1 MKRYANFT
9 LAASLLLVVIL
20 GGCSSNSYSDAGNA
34 TAHPQQVNAETD
46 DAKAIAEIE
55 NNGGKV
61 ISDKEHPGQVSVI
74 LGCKASDAE
83 LVHLKDLGQVR
94 MLDLGSSHVTDA
106 GLVHLKGL
114 IHLEEL
120 DLAFTPVTDAG
131 LAHLEGLTRLKRL
144 VLQGTAVTD
153 AGLIHLKGLTMLR
166 WLNMGQTKVTY
177 VGGVKGLRA
186 ALPNCTISFGSPIRI
201 MVPSK
206 RSDDEFLSRLLLAET
221 VQKDLG
227 LTEGQIVKIRDS
239 LKLSQAL
246 WQEFST
252 TSNEVL
258 PPGRYGQEEAMAR
271 EQKHRALLDDY
282 ERKGDELRAA
292 LLAMLTRGQSERLK
306 QIGLQTAVAR
316 ALRMPEIIDAL
327 QISVKQQ
334 EEIETVG
341 NRLARQLTPPDLRH
355 LSSKESREKMIQF
368 AKESDRA
375 SATTNKLLL
384 DVLTP
389 EQRAKFAKLQGK
401 QIEVTWPYDKLLPED
416 IKF

>member
-20 GGCSSNSYSDAGNA
+20 GGCSSNSHSDAGNA

-55 NNGGKV
+55 NSGGKV

-94 MLDLGSSHVTDA
+94 MLDLTSSHVTDA
-106 GLVHLKGL
+106 GLVHLKEL

-120 DLAFTPVTDAG
+120 DLAFTSVTDEG

-144 VLQGTAVTD
+144 ELQRTAVTD

-177 VGGVKGLRA
+177 VGGVKGLQT
-186 ALPNCTISFGSPIRI
+186 ALSNCTIAFGAPIHTMI
-201 MVPSK
+201 PSK
-206 RSDDEFLSRLLLAET
+206 RNEDKFLVRLLMAEA

-227 LTEGQIVKIRDS
+227 LTVDQIVKIRDS
-239 LKLSQAL
+239 FKLSQAL

-258 PPGRYGQEEAMAR
+258 PPGCYGQDEAVAR
-271 EQKHRALLDDY
+271 EQKHRALSDDY
-282 ERKGDELRAA
+282 ESKCEELQAT
-292 LLAMLTRGQSERLK
+292 LLAMLTPGQSERLK
-306 QIGLQTAVAR
+306 QIDFQTSVVR
-316 ALRMPEIIDAL
+316 VLREPEIINAL
-327 QISVKQQ
+327 RLSEKQQ
-334 EEIETVG
+334 EEIELMS
-341 NRLARQLTPPDLRH
+341 NRRFEQQVPPDVSH
-355 LSSKESREKMIQF
+355 LGSKERRQKMIEF
-368 AKESDRA
+368 EKELDKA
-375 SATTNKLLL
+375 SAAMNKLVL
-384 DVLTP
+384 VALTP
-389 EQRAKFAKLQGK
+389 EQRVQFEKLQGK
-401 QIEVTWPYDKLLPED
+401 KIEVTWPYDELTPMD
-416 IKF
+416 DGF